1 MKASPIVPALTPTR
15 ACDRCPRCRSYV
27 WTGIKNS
34 FAGRFEGVEVCC
46 ACLLAI
52 VTMEVI

>member
-34 FAGRFEGVEVCC
+34 FAGQFEGVEVCC